1 MPVFHKCATP
11 PATSLAILMS
21 ERQGLLDFEK
31 DIRKAVL
38 VWDALPFLEP
48 VAYWGL
54 HDTLEQLKGTALK
67 QAVTGQCGKIY
78 TNDGTWLE
86 DHLDEDEDTP
96 LNYNDT
102 AKTDVI
108 FDGQRCPYN
117 LAPLSEGF
125 VEGLQDTGKD
135 ADEVKRFMQRREQ
148 SRARPRSSLRQVT
161 SAADFD

>member
-21 ERQGLLDFEK
+21 EGQGLLDFEK

-48 VAYWGL
+48 VAYWGP

-67 QAVTGQCGKIY
+67 EAVKGKCGKLY
-78 TNDGTWLE
+78 TIDGTWLE
-86 DHLDEDEDTP
+86 DHLDEDEDAP

-117 LAPLSEGF
+117 LAPSSEGF
-125 VEGLQDTGKD
+125 VGRLHEIGKEV
-135 ADEVKRFMQRREQ
+135 DEVKRFMQKRDQ
-148 SRARPRSSLRQVT
+148 SRTRPRSSLRQVT
-161 SAADFD
+161 SDADFD